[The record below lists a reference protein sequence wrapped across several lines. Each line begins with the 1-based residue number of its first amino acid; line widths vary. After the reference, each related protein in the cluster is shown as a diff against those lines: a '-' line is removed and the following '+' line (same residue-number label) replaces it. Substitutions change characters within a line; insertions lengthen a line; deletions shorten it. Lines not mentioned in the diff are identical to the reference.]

1 LTILAPAVALSLLAM
16 WPGEQ
21 GPGGEQNPQ
30 GHGASPYQQPNPY
43 QQPSGQQI
51 WNAPTMP
58 AGSAP
63 PSPEPP
69 KRSRAALVAVV
80 AAAAVVAASAVT
92 GFLVLGGDK
101 DKKDDQAGPGP
112 AKSSAAAPS
121 ATGNPRA
128 GGAVEPTVA
137 GWQTVVNADHG
148 LAFDV
153 PGTWQVKSNGWVNWV
168 SKDGDPEEKPLI
180 AMSNPAFLEEKWCVA
195 DDDKDGNEEEFSLG
209 ATGSRGNNGA
219 TSTEDAATKDATM
232 WVYGAYT
239 QPDKKS
245 VSTKPA
251 ESYTTASGL
260 KGSLVTASSTG
271 VKEKKHGKC
280 ASDGKAAVFAFKDA
294 DDDFASWSF
303 FGVKGVKGEVPDA
316 TVRKILSTVRL
327 VDVSDS

>member
-1 LTILAPAVALSLLAM
+1 M

-21 GPGGEQNPQ
+21 GPRGEQNPQ
-30 GHGASPYQQPNPY
+30 GRVPNPYRQPNPQPNPPQQPNPY

-58 AGSAP
+58 ASSAAAP
-63 PSPEPP
+63 PEPP
-69 KRSRAALVAVV
+69 KRRRTALIAVV
-80 AAAAVVAASAVT
+80 AAAAVVVASAVT
-92 GFLVLGGDK
+92 GFLVLDGK
-101 DKKDDQAGPGP
+101 DKKDDNAGPGP
-112 AKSSAAAPS
+112 TKSSAAPS
-121 ATGNPRA
+121 GPTGNPRA

-137 GWQTVVNADHG
+137 GWRTVVNADHG

-153 PGTWQVKSNGWVNWV
+153 PPAWQVKSNGWVNWV

-219 TSTEDAATKDATM
+219 TSTEDAATKDATT
-232 WVYGAYT
+232 WVYGGFT
-239 QPDKKS
+239 QPDRKNIT
-245 VSTKPA
+245 TKPA
-251 ESYTTASGL
+251 ESFTTASGL
-260 KGSLVTASSTG
+260 TGSLVTASSTG

-280 ASDGKAAVFAFKDA
+280 SSDGKSAVFAFKDA
-294 DDDFASWSF
+294 EGDFASWSF
-303 FGVKGVKGEVPDA
+303 FGVKGVKDEVPDA
-316 TVRKILSTVRL
+316 TVRKIVSTVRL